1 MTVSTTPPG
10 GHDDLANAVA
20 GAVVLAGAATRNFF
34 LFVDAPVPATRGYL
48 DQIKEAMPECFDRGI
63 AANPASQC
71 GNCANRTVDGWCPV
85 RRFTVTP
92 ALPACEFYEPIP
104 ASRYP
109 GT

>member
-71 GNCANRTVDGWCPV
+71 GKGANGGVDGWCPV